1 MKTVTVKGKVY
12 QINQPYRNVSNGLIG
27 YLCEDAFTAGERF
40 MLSIL
45 PNYKKERGGELM
57 FAVQIE
63 PFTAGTI
70 EGAPIELEKG
80 EWYMCEHL
88 DGQHNSPYKYLGDS
102 DKCVPVWSHNDDW
115 RSGAT
120 HDLAPLHK
128 MGEIK

>member
-80 EWYMCEHL
+80 EWYIAISASLFGVITMTGVA
-88 DGQHNSPYKYLGDS
+88 GQHTIL
-102 DKCVPVWSHNDDW
+102 
-115 RSGAT
+115 RRF
-120 HDLAPLHK
+120 
-128 MGEIK
+128 IKWAR